1 MKTTLRIFR
10 ILFKL
15 LLLSYVTVINLVLI
29 SAFYVLLLAIV
40 GWVAPSFLPGLFAQ
54 YGFAHHLVC
63 SLPLYIVLL
72 YILYSLSPLNVWLMR
87 MKEGYKPLGGE
98 ERVRLER
105 LLSEMGMERKLN
117 IYCNRDART
126 NAVTFGFNT
135 IGLTDGI
142 LRVATDEELKGI
154 ISHEVGHISHYD
166 FVYQVLLFSMQS
178 LGYRCLYGLFLLP
191 ALFFGLIG
199 NLVIAVI
206 PAVRFAVVGM
216 AKLWWSLYKLLH
228 HTIYGISRI
237 LDVNI
242 NKYAEYRCDTY
253 AVRYGCGEGLLSFL
267 RRLVVAETGG
277 ERTSFTEYIMST
289 HPSTEKRIA
298 RLKKI
303 VVTCDKE

>member
-15 LLLSYVTVINLVLI
+15 LLLIYVAVINIILI

-40 GWVAPSFLPGLFAQ
+40 EWMAPSFLPGLFAR
-54 YGFAHHLVC
+54 YDFAHHLVY
-63 SLPLYIVLL
+63 SLPFYIVLL
-72 YILYSLSPLNVWLMR
+72 YILYSLSPLNVWMMR

-98 ERVRLER
+98 ERARVER

-117 IYCNRDART
+117 IYRNKDART

-135 IGLTDGI
+135 IGLTGGI
-142 LRVATDEELKGI
+142 LQMASDEELKGV

-178 LGYRCLYGLFLLP
+178 LGYRCLYGLFLIP

-199 NLVIAVI
+199 NLVIAVV

-237 LDVNI
+237 FDVNI
-242 NKYAEYRCDTY
+242 NKYAEYRCDT
-253 AVRYGCGEGLLSFL
+253 
-267 RRLVVAETGG
+267 
-277 ERTSFTEYIMST
+277 
-289 HPSTEKRIA
+289 
-298 RLKKI
+298 
-303 VVTCDKE
+303 

>member
-1 MKTTLRIFR
+1 METTLRIFR

-15 LLLSYVTVINLVLI
+15 LLLSYVTVVNLVLI

-40 GWVAPSFLPGLFAQ
+40 EWVAPSFLPGLSTQ
-54 YGFAHHLVC
+54 YGFAHHLVY
-63 SLPLYIVLL
+63 SLPFYIVLL

-87 MKEGYKPLGGE
+87 MKEGYRPLGGE

-117 IYCNRDART
+117 IYRNRDART

-178 LGYRCLYGLFLLP
+178 LGYRCLYGLFLIP
-191 ALFFGLIG
+191 ALVFGIIG
-199 NLVIAVI
+199 NLVIAVV
-206 PAVRFAVVGM
+206 PAVRFAIAGV
-216 AKLWWSLYKLLH
+216 AKLWWSLYKLLRKH
-228 HTIYGISRI
+228 SAKSIFYTITQVLTFVSMNLYLMLNEQS
-237 LDVNI
+237 
-242 NKYAEYRCDTY
+242 
-253 AVRYGCGEGLLSFL
+253 
-267 RRLVVAETGG
+267 
-277 ERTSFTEYIMST
+277 
-289 HPSTEKRIA
+289 
-298 RLKKI
+298 
-303 VVTCDKE
+303 VTVI

>member
-1 MKTTLRIFR
+1 METTLRIFR

-15 LLLSYVTVINLVLI
+15 LLLSYVTVVNLVLI

-40 GWVAPSFLPGLFAQ
+40 EWVAPSFLPGLSAQ
-54 YGFAHHLVC
+54 YGFAHHLVY
-63 SLPLYIVLL
+63 SLPFYIVLL

-87 MKEGYKPLGGE
+87 MKEGYRPLGGE

-117 IYCNRDART
+117 IYRNRDART

-178 LGYRCLYGLFLLP
+178 LGYRCLYGLFLIP
-191 ALFFGLIG
+191 ALVFGIIG
-199 NLVIAVI
+199 NLVIAVV
-206 PAVRFAVVGM
+206 PAVRFAIAGV

-237 LDVNI
+237 ADVNI
-242 NKYAEYRCDTY
+242 NKYAEYVDTN
-253 AVRYGCGEGLLSFL
+253 
-267 RRLVVAETGG
+267 
-277 ERTSFTEYIMST
+277 
-289 HPSTEKRIA
+289 
-298 RLKKI
+298 
-303 VVTCDKE
+303 

>member
-15 LLLSYVTVINLVLI
+15 LLLSYVTVINIVLI

-40 GWVAPSFLPGLFAQ
+40 EWMAPSFLPGLFAG
-54 YGFAHHLVC
+54 YGFAHHLVY
-63 SLPLYIVLL
+63 SLPFYIVLL
-72 YILYSLSPLNVWLMR
+72 YILYSLSPLNVWMMR
-87 MKEGYKPLGGE
+87 MKEGYRPLGGE
-98 ERVRLER
+98 ERARVER

-117 IYCNRDART
+117 IYRNKDART

-135 IGLTDGI
+135 IGLTGGI
-142 LRVATDEELKGI
+142 LQMASDEELKGV
-154 ISHEVGHISHYD
+154 ISHEAGHISHYD

-178 LGYRCLYGLFLLP
+178 LGYRCLYGLFLIP

-199 NLVIAVI
+199 NLVIAVV

-228 HTIYGISRI
+228 YSIYGISRI
-237 LDVNI
+237 FDVNI

-267 RRLVVAETGG
+267 RRLAVAETGG
-277 ERTSFTEYIMST
+277 GRPSFTEYIMST
-289 HPSTEKRIA
+289 HPSTEKRIE
-298 RLKKI
+298 RLEKLL
-303 VVTCDKE
+303 

>member
-29 SAFYVLLLAIV
+29 SAFYVLLLAVV
-40 GWVAPSFLPGLFAQ
+40 GWVAPSFLPGLLAQ

-87 MKEGYKPLGGE
+87 MKEGYRPLGGE

-117 IYCNRDART
+117 IYRNRDART

-191 ALFFGLIG
+191 ALFFGLAG
-199 NLVIAVI
+199 NLVIAVV

-267 RRLVVAETGG
+267 RRLVAAETGG
-277 ERTSFTEYIMST
+277 
-289 HPSTEKRIA
+289 
-298 RLKKI
+298 
-303 VVTCDKE
+303 